1 MSNLT
6 KPKIYLVGGAVRD
19 QLLGIKSKDLDYVI
33 ETSSYDEARE
43 VILSLGCKIV
53 QEAIKYNVFR
63 AIHPKLGG
71 VDFALPRADFN
82 QDGRQS
88 ETKVVSSIEEDL
100 ARRDFT
106 MNAMAIECNQNLEP
120 VGDLIDPFGGQED
133 IKSGHVK
140 FVGNPYERIVEDE
153 LRVLR
158 ALRFCVTKMFI
169 LDYKT
174 RYAITATRLS
184 DKVSNERI
192 FEELNKMF
200 AVNNL
205 HTIITLVQNNQDYLL
220 NRIKLKA
227 ST

>member
-1 MSNLT
+1 MSST

-43 VILSLGCKIV
+43 TILSLGCKIV

-88 ETKVVSSIEEDL
+88 ETKLVSSIKEDL
-100 ARRDFT
+100 SRRDFT
-106 MNAMAIECNQNLEP
+106 INAMAIECNQDLEP
-120 VGDLIDPFGGQED
+120 IGNLIDPFNGKED
-133 IKSGHVK
+133 IKSKYVK
-140 FVGNPYERIVEDE
+140 FVGNPRERIKEDE
-153 LRVLR
+153 LRILR
-158 ALRFCVTKMFI
+158 AMRFCVTKDFI
-169 LDYKT
+169 LDYKA
-174 RYAITATRLS
+174 RDVLVASKIS
-184 DKVSNERI
+184 NKVSNERI

-200 AVNNL
+200 AVSNL
-205 HTIITLVQNNQDYLL
+205 RTIIILTQNNQDYLF

-227 ST
+227 TT